1 MAGIKLFCLSILSFF
16 LFFFVFLIQSSLN
29 YETWLWVLAMESRN
43 IFLLEK
49 NAVLDYLLSVELYT
63 LFHLTFASV
72 STNIDM
78 QERPES

>member
-1 MAGIKLFCLSILSFF
+1 
-16 LFFFVFLIQSSLN
+16 
-29 YETWLWVLAMESRN
+29 MESRN

-49 NAVLDYLLSVELYT
+49 NAVLYYLLSVELYT